1 MSFGSLAAVEE
12 WLYAVNRGDARR
24 AGQLSADEVE
34 IAGPRGSMR
43 GRQVMAAWLGRAG
56 FSARS
61 LRWFCGADGS
71 VVVEQA
77 ARWIDP
83 ATGADRGQ
91 AQVASHFCVEGGCI
105 ARYARHE
112 SLELAL
118 AAAGLDEGDEVMPG
132 PRRP

>member
-1 MSFGSLAAVEE
+1 MSLGSLAVVEE
-12 WLYAVNRGDARR
+12 WLDAVNRGDARR

-43 GRQVMAAWLGRAG
+43 GRQVLAAWMGRAG
-56 FSARS
+56 FSAES

-83 ATGADRGQ
+83 ASGADRGQ
-91 AQVASHFCVEGGCI
+91 ARVASCFCVEGGGI
-105 ARYARHE
+105 ARYARYE
-112 SLELAL
+112 NLEFAL
-118 AAAGLDEGDEVMPG
+118 TAAGLDESDEVDH
-132 PRRP
+132 RWT

>member
-1 MSFGSLAAVEE
+1 MRLGSLAVVEE
-12 WLYAVNRGDARR
+12 WLDAVNRGDARR
-24 AGQLSADEVE
+24 AGQLWADEVE

-43 GRQVMAAWLGRAG
+43 GRKVLAAWMGRAG
-56 FSARS
+56 FSAES

-91 AQVASHFCVEGGCI
+91 AQVASYFCVEGGDI
-105 ARYARHE
+105 ARYARYE
-112 SLELAL
+112 NLELAL
-118 AAAGLDEGDEVMPG
+118 TAAGLDESDEVIPEQRW
-132 PRRP
+132 P